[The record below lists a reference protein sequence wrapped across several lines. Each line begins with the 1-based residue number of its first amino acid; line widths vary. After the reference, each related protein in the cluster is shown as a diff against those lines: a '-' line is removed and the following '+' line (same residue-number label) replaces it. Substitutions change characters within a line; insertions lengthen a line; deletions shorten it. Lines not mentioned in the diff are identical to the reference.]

1 MSRKLVTVLSLS
13 LLIQAGI
20 TPNAFAA
27 KPAPMAPLDKATVDS
42 YLAKTRAYMNAHDSA
57 SVLKIQEFMIKH
69 FPNEPAFY
77 QIAGEACSNL
87 NQHQR
92 ALELLDKSQSLLKTN
107 PNPRFGT
114 AGGKLPLCVARA
126 KSYQKMKNN
135 SKALENLSEAIRL
148 DTNRKYSMLYAIRG
162 GIHLEMGNIV
172 EAKKDLE
179 RSKNADLD
187 HIGLYDAAILAS
199 LLGNFEDAANLAKK
213 SVAKNPEA
221 PMYLGNCAYYFFELG
236 RDTEALEFFKRAIA
250 TRKPEMNV
258 YSDYAWLEKVTGHID
273 EAEPHAKTAIELYPQ
288 AKKERAED
296 KSTWVNGAIAYIVLN
311 QFDEARNVLA
321 ELKKLFPNCK
331 EYYRQKGRILKAE
344 GKLEEALE
352 AYSKYLE
359 NGEACRGFSERA
371 EILKKLNRIDE
382 AKKDLETAKSK
393 GYLPA
398 DKEIAELSQ

>member
-27 KPAPMAPLDKATVDS
+27 KPAPVAPLDKATVDS
-42 YLAKTRAYMNAHDSA
+42 YLAKTRAYMKAHDA
-57 SVLKIQEFMIKH
+57 KSVLKIQEFMIKH

-77 QIAGEACSNL
+77 QIAGEACTNL
-87 NQHQR
+87 NEHQKAIEYLNK
-92 ALELLDKSQSLLKTN
+92 ALALLKTN
-107 PNPRFGT
+107 PHPRFGVPDGRVLSSM
-114 AGGKLPLCVARA
+114 ALG
-126 KSYQKMKNN
+126 KSYCKMRNY
-135 SKALENLSEAIRL
+135 SKALEYFNEAIQL
-148 DTNRKYSMLYAIRG
+148 DTTGKYKMLYAIRG
-162 GIHLEMGNIV
+162 IINLELNKKS

-179 RSKNADLD
+179 LLKNANLD
-187 HIGLYDAAILAS
+187 STGLYDTAILACK
-199 LLGNFEDAANLAKK
+199 LGCFEDALNFGKK
-213 SVAKNPEA
+213 SVAKKPED
-221 PMYLGNCAYYFFELG
+221 PMFLGNCAYYFFELG
-236 RDTEALEFFKRAIA
+236 RDSEALEFFKRAIA
-250 TRKPEMNV
+250 TRKAQMSI
-258 YSDYAWLEKVTGHID
+258 YCDYAWLEKITGHID
-273 EAEPHAKTAIELYPQ
+273 EAEPLAKSAIELFP
-288 AKKERAED
+288 KTKID
-296 KSTWVNGAIAYIVLN
+296 GSNDSNTWINAATAYIVLN

-352 AYSKYLE
+352 SYSKFLE
-359 NGEACRGFSERA
+359 DGEACRGFSERA
-371 EILKKLNRIDE
+371 DILKKLNRLDE